1 MCNTQSANI
10 SMYFQRNMAN
20 IFIGSRWTWS
30 NLNLIP
36 QDSFGY
42 KAVLERVDP
51 TQVQPSVECPALE
64 LNALFFICMLL
75 YFTNWWEASLSPTC
89 NANFE
94 KQINTIGGWKWYTQ
108 KACEIRIVNCNK
120 TDFATK
126 LHILGLLAN
135 IEDLDNF
142 CQLLFNFVE
151 QLFLLNLFQAF
162 QEKRSGLRIQESIL
176 CLVILEKR
184 SEAQLPVKIPTL
196 SQKSNFI

>member
-1 MCNTQSANI
+1 
-10 SMYFQRNMAN
+10 MYFQRNMAN

-51 TQVQPSVECPALE
+51 TQVQTNIECPALD
-64 LNALFFICMLL
+64 LIALRLRWMPAGSFIYICMLL
-75 YFTNWWEASLSPTC
+75 YFTDWWEASLSPTC

-108 KACEIRIVNCNK
+108 KACEIHILNCNK

-126 LHILGLLAN
+126 LHILGLLAS

-151 QLFLLNLFQAF
+151 QLFLLNLFQSF
-162 QEKRSGLRIQESIL
+162 QEKRSGVR
-176 CLVILEKR
+176 LVSGDLGEKIR
-184 SEAQLPVKIPTL
+184 GTTS
-196 SQKSNFI
+196 SQNSNFKSKV

>member
-1 MCNTQSANI
+1 
-10 SMYFQRNMAN
+10 MYFQRNMAN

-51 TQVQPSVECPALE
+51 TQVQTNIECPALD
-64 LNALFFICMLL
+64 LIALRLRWMPAGSFIYICMLL
-75 YFTNWWEASLSPTC
+75 YFTDWWEASLSPTC

-151 QLFLLNLFQAF
+151 QLFLLNLFQSF
-162 QEKRSGLRIQESIL
+162 QEKRSGVRLVSGDLGEKIQNTTS
-176 CLVILEKR
+176 
-184 SEAQLPVKIPTL
+184 
-196 SQKSNFI
+196 SQNSNFKSKV